1 MAPTITSTANHPKD
15 PKDYMSLSHK
25 IRKPIV
31 EKLRRDR
38 INNCIEELKA
48 LLGPQLLNQQPESKL
63 EKADILDMTI
73 CLLKQ
78 LQQKTL
84 PSSDRPTGF
93 HTQEIANFW
102 SKDGAQTHSHGAVL
116 NHLQTLKMSSKE
128 ATEESVLSQTR
139 VLDLHTLGKE
149 KIPTRS
155 SPWRPW

>member
-1 MAPTITSTANHPKD
+1 MVPSS
-15 PKDYMSLSHK
+15 SLQL
-25 IRKPIV
+25 RKPIV

-63 EKADILDMTI
+63 EKADILEMTV

-84 PSSDRPTGF
+84 PSSDVGF
-93 HTQEIANFW
+93 PTQEVANSL

-128 ATEESVLSQTR
+128 AMEESVLSQTR
-139 VLDLHTLGKE
+139 VFDLHTLGKE
-149 KIPTRS
+149 NIPTRS